1 MRKTGRLPILLLALM
16 LTGCSVSTNP
26 PAETKP
32 PVTEDTTASQTETE
46 AQKRTLP
53 LLSLE
58 TQTDGTNALDF
69 VTKPVT
75 RHVAENIATWKK
87 GYVIPPEPWYEPCS
101 VSLTDYDGNVV
112 LSAPAD
118 VKVRGNWTTSYAKKP
133 LRLKFKEKQGFPD
146 LHQETAFKNWLLLAE
161 YKDGSMLRNK
171 TALAIARDLMQP
183 DGLYVA
189 DSELVEVEI
198 NGAYWGIYLLTELQ
212 QVQKDRIAV
221 TAPDETYTGTDIGY
235 FMEFDGYFMNEEPLQ
250 RFFVDYADN
259 APLVPYDG
267 TANSSKTVCPLNTGA
282 DDDETKDVGI
292 SIKSDI
298 RSQAQHD
305 FIASYVN
312 SVYRILYA
320 AAYEDKALVLDT
332 KTMELSESEDLSPQE
347 AVEAVVDVQSLADIY
362 ILSELT
368 CDADIYWSSF
378 FMDVDFGKNGDGRLR
393 FEAPWD
399 FDSAMGNKDR
409 CADAVGFYASN
420 ILTDVNDFY
429 ETINPWLAVLA
440 HEDWFQEKVRSKWTK
455 AYDDGVFGRA
465 IAQIHTDAETHTE
478 AFARNYERWDN
489 LRHSEAANELT
500 RKAAACRTQQEA
512 ADYLAEWLEARVTFL
527 NEQWHN

>member
-1 MRKTGRLPILLLALM
+1 M
-16 LTGCSVSTNP
+16 LTGCTGSQNP
-26 PAETKP
+26 PVQTEPA
-32 PVTEDTTASQTETE
+32 VTETITESQTAAEE
-46 AQKRTLP
+46 RTLP
-53 LLSLE
+53 LLSLR
-58 TQTDGTNALDF
+58 TQADGTDALAF

-75 RHVAENIATWKK
+75 KHVAESIASWTR
-87 GYVIPPEPWYEPCS
+87 GYEMPPEPWYEPCTVTRTEPDGSIS
-101 VSLTDYDGNVV
+101 VN
-112 LSAPAD
+112 APAD

-133 LRLKFKEKQGFPD
+133 LRLKFAEKQGFPG
-146 LHQETAFKNWLLLAE
+146 LHGGTAFKNWLLLAE

-171 TALAIARDLMQP
+171 TALSIARELMEP
-183 DGLYVA
+183 DGLYAA
-189 DSELVEVEI
+189 DSQLVEVEV
-198 NGAYWGIYLLTELQ
+198 NGAYWGIYLLTEQQ
-212 QVQKDRIAV
+212 QVQKDRIQI
-221 TAPDETYTGTDIGY
+221 TAPEETYTGTDIGY
-235 FMEFDGYFMNEEPLQ
+235 LMEFDGYYMNEEPLQ
-250 RFFVDYADN
+250 SFFVDYADN

-267 TANSSKTVCPLNTGA
+267 TENSTRTICPLNTGG
-282 DDDETKDVGI
+282 DDETRDVGM

-305 FIASYVN
+305 FIAAYVN
-312 SVYRILYA
+312 NVYRILYA

-332 KTMELSESEDLSPQE
+332 ESMTLTESEELTPQE

-378 FMDVDFGKNGDGRLR
+378 FMDVDFGKAGDGRLR

-409 CADAVGFYASN
+409 CVDAVGFYASN
-420 ILTDVNDFY
+420 IVPDVNDTY

-440 HEDWFQEKVRSKWTK
+440 HEDWFQAAVRRKWTK

-465 IAQIHTDAETHTE
+465 IAQIQSDAETHE
-478 AFARNYERWDN
+478 KAFARNYERWDN
-489 LRHSEAANELT
+489 LRHSEAKNELS
-500 RKAAACRTQQEA
+500 RKAAACRTEEEA
-512 ADYLAEWLEARVTFL
+512 ADYLAEWLEKRVTFL